1 MKSNMIEIIPAIIP
15 TSYTEIEEKI
25 KKIEGQLERVQVDV
39 VDGEYVPNISWP
51 FNDSEFDFD
60 FGDGNNEIQEL
71 PYVKYIEYEV
81 DIMAKESHKYFDT
94 FVNLGATRII
104 LHLGVNT
111 DETKEFIEA
120 VSNDVRD
127 GVEIG
132 VAIHHEY
139 DMSIVDK
146 FSNVVD
152 FFQVMGIDKVGFQG
166 NEFTEKTYEIIKYIK
181 SKYPDINI
189 SVDGGVKV
197 NMLEELEKAGVSRA
211 IMGSGVWDNIK

>member
-1 MKSNMIEIIPAIIP
+1 MRSNMIEIIPAIIP

-25 KKIEGQLERVQVDV
+25 KKIEGQFERVQVDV

-71 PYVKYIEYEV
+71 PYAKYVDYEV

-104 LHLGVNT
+104 LHLGENT

-120 VSNDVRD
+120 VSNDARD
-127 GVEIG
+127 GVQVGI
-132 VAIHHEY
+132 AIHQEY
-139 DMSIVDK
+139 DMSVVDK
-146 FSNVVD
+146 FANVVD

-166 NEFTEKTYEIIKYIK
+166 HEFTQKTFEIIKYIK
-181 SKYPDINI
+181 INYPEMEI

-211 IMGSGVWDNIK
+211 VMGSGFWDNIE